1 MTESNSPYSG
11 ISELAD
17 AEQGLVNYY
26 SNIIDLIVP
35 KSIRPSLA
43 NGEFSVLEFGAG
55 TGFLSE
61 LLQTHYKVK
70 PDCLEIDVTLLQI
83 LDSKGFNTFSSLTDV
98 DDKYDLIFSSNVLEH
113 IQNDENTLAQLGKLL
128 KPNGLLVNYVPA
140 FPILFSQLD
149 VAVGHFRRYTKKE
162 LRLKLKATGYSVN
175 QIHFVD
181 SLGFPAS
188 LALRVLGYKSHG
200 NIGGLKSMKIYDQYL
215 FPLSQFLDRIGF
227 KYLFGKNIIVYAKL
241 EA

>member
-35 KSIRPSLA
+35 KSIRPTLLV
-43 NGEFSVLEFGAG
+43 NEFSILEFGAG

-70 PDCLEIDVTLLQI
+70 PDCLEIDKTLLQI
-83 LDSKGFNTFSSLTDV
+83 LSKKGFKTFSSLSDV
-98 DDKYDLIFSSNVLEH
+98 DKKYDLIFSSNVLEH
-113 IQNDENTLAQLGKLL
+113 IQNDEDALTQLTALL
-128 KPNGLLVNYVPA
+128 KPNGLLINYVPA

-149 VAVGHFRRYTKKE
+149 VAVGHFRRYTQKE
-162 LRLKLKATGYSVN
+162 LKLKLSATGYKVN
-175 QIHFVD
+175 RIHYVD

-188 LALRVLGYKSHG
+188 LALRVLGYKSRG
-200 NIGGLKSMKIYDQYL
+200 NIGGLRSMKFYDRYV
-215 FPLSQFLDRIGF
+215 FPLSQILDRIGF
-227 KYLFGKNIIVYAKL
+227 KYLFGKNIIVYARL

>member
-1 MTESNSPYSG
+1 MAESNAPYSG

-35 KSIRPSLA
+35 KSIRPGLA
-43 NGEFSVLEFGAG
+43 RNDFSVLEFGAG

-61 LLQTHYKVK
+61 LLQSRYKVK
-70 PDCLEIDVTLLQI
+70 SDCLEIDETLLQI
-83 LDSKGFNTFSSLTDV
+83 LNGKGFKTFANLSDV
-98 DDKYDLIFSSNVLEH
+98 DKKYDLIFSSNVLEH
-113 IQNDENTLAQLGKLL
+113 IQNDKEALAQLGKLL
-128 KPNGLLVNYVPA
+128 KPNGLLVHYVPA

-149 VAVGHFRRYTKKE
+149 VAVGHYRRYTQKE
-162 LRLKLKATGYSVN
+162 LRLKLQATGYKVN
-175 QIHFVD
+175 RIHFVD

-188 LALRVLGYKSHG
+188 LVLRVLGYKSHG
-200 NIGGLKSMKIYDQYL
+200 NIGGLKSMKIYDRFV
-215 FPLSQFLDRIGF
+215 FPLSQVLDRMGF
-227 KYLFGKNIIVYAKL
+227 KYLLGKNIIVYAKL